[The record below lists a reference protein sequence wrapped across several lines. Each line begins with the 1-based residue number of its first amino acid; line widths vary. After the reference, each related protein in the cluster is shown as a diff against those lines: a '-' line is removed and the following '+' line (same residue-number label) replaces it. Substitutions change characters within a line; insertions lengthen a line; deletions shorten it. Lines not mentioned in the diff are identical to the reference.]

1 MSSDSST
8 SRPTSFDLMRSQSLT
23 SLVQEEI
30 DRQITTGELAAGKR
44 INEIALSERLGIS
57 RGPIREA
64 CRALVQAGLL
74 EAVRNRGVFVRQIGP
89 AEMAEVYDVRAA
101 LDNLAGRTL
110 AQRITREQ
118 LATLKQLVRRMDQ
131 AAKNQQI
138 AEYYPLNLDFHR
150 LIIEYAGNQRL
161 AKIYA
166 GLIKELHLSR
176 RRGLVQGGG
185 LHFSNDE
192 HKNIVAALEARDPER
207 TALLMQ
213 GHVLEG
219 KKRALAALAQPEP
232 GGEAKTAATGALPD

>member
-1 MSSDSST
+1 
-8 SRPTSFDLMRSQSLT
+8 MRSQSLT

-89 AEMAEVYDVRAA
+89 AEMAEVYDIRAA

-110 AQRITREQ
+110 AQRVTKEQ
-118 LATLKQLVRRMDQ
+118 LAHLKQLVKRMEQ
-131 AAKNQQI
+131 AAKKRQI
-138 AEYYPLNLDFHR
+138 AEYYPLNLEFHR
-150 LIIEYAGNQRL
+150 SIIEYAGNQRL
-161 AKIYA
+161 AQIYQ
-166 GLIKELHLSR
+166 GLVKELHLSR
-176 RRGLVQGGG
+176 RRGLVEGGG
-185 LHFSNDE
+185 LHFSNEE
-192 HKNIVAALEARDPER
+192 HKEIVEALEARDPGR
-207 TALLMQ
+207 AAALME

-219 KKRALAALAQPEP
+219 KKRALAALAQAEP
-232 GGEAKTAATGALPD
+232 GDAATAGIAQEPAA